1 MLIKQ
6 TLISIVCLI
15 ASTSANYTA
24 IISNITTT
32 PVDIEV
38 DRFPFIIKIEFIA
51 TVTKSEEMKDTKD
64 TKDTEQSKQTQT
76 TTSPAYFDSIV
87 EVCPPK
93 PYTDHCFVF
102 PAGKF
107 NRSSGVYYAT
117 AKIST
122 DNAWWR
128 KQGGNDI
135 IPGHYT
141 TDLAIC
147 DGNCVK
153 WLVKPTILAEMHGYF
168 NVVPMTKPGNS
179 NM

>member
-1 MLIKQ
+1 MFLLKQ

-15 ASTSANYTA
+15 ASTSANFSAT
-24 IISNITTT
+24 ISNITTT

-64 TKDTEQSKQTQT
+64 TKDT
-76 TTSPAYFDSIV
+76 SPAYFDSIV

-117 AKIST
+117 AKIAT
-122 DNAWWR
+122 DNAWWS
-128 KQGGNDI
+128 KEGGNDI

-168 NVVPMTKPGNS
+168 NVVQI
-179 NM
+179 

>member
-1 MLIKQ
+1 M
-6 TLISIVCLI
+6 
-15 ASTSANYTA
+15 
-24 IISNITTT
+24 
-32 PVDIEV
+32 DIEV

-51 TVTKSEEMKDTKD
+51 TVTKSEEMKDIKDMKDNMKDTKD
-64 TKDTEQSKQTQT
+64 TKDAEQSKQTQE
-76 TTSPAYFDSIV
+76 TTSAAAYFDSIV

-117 AKIST
+117 AKIAT
-122 DNAWWR
+122 DNAWWS
-128 KQGGNDI
+128 KEGGNDI

-168 NVVPMTKPGNS
+168 NVVQI
-179 NM
+179 

>member
-1 MLIKQ
+1 MLQKQ
-6 TLISIVCLI
+6 TLILIVCLI
-15 ASTSANYTA
+15 ASTSANFSAT
-24 IISNITTT
+24 ISNTTTT

-93 PYTDHCFVF
+93 PYTDHCFIF

-117 AKIST
+117 AKIAT
-122 DNAWWR
+122 DNAWWN
-128 KQGGNDI
+128 KKGGDDI

-168 NVVPMTKPGNS
+168 NVVQI
-179 NM
+179 